1 MGRLKVKS
9 IRSKLAGS
17 YLLVILITVII
28 VEGFLI
34 TATKKYYYKSVES
47 NLTNQIKLSSSFY
60 NTYLA
65 SASVKENVANNVD
78 VFYENITAEVQIIDS
93 NGFVVMDSLG
103 AIPTETVEGK
113 DFKVALDGKIGSII
127 DRQKYENE
135 GVMTVAYPLFY
146 NGKINGVLRF
156 ITSLKKVDEDIYVLS
171 RFFLIIGGVVI
182 ILSGIVSVFISNII
196 TNPIKKIMT
205 GAEKMASGNFNE
217 KIKIN
222 SEDELGQLAK
232 TLNYM
237 TEEILKSERLKN
249 EFIASV
255 SHELRT
261 PLTSIKGWSII
272 LNSSKLEDEEELKEG
287 LKIIE
292 EESDRLTF
300 LVEDLLDFSK
310 LSSGK
315 VSINKELTNLKDI
328 LINIK
333 KQTLPRAL
341 DGNIELS
348 LVFEENLPQIFVDKN
363 RLIQVLRNILDNSFK
378 FTPIGGNVTIRAYLQ
393 NEKIIIEVI
402 DTGCGIP
409 KEELPRVKERFFK
422 GKNSNSKNGIGL
434 SICDE
439 IIKLH
444 GGRLEVNSVQNEGT
458 EVSIILPI

>member
-1 MGRLKVKS
+1 MNS

-34 TATKKYYYKSVES
+34 TATKKYYYKSLES
-47 NLTNQIKLSSSFY
+47 NLSNQLKLSSSFY
-60 NTYLA
+60 NTYLS

-78 VFYENITAEVQIIDS
+78 VFYENNAAEVQIIDL
-93 NGFVVMDSLG
+93 NGFIIMDSLG
-103 AIPTETVEGK
+103 ATPVKIEASK
-113 DFKVALDGKIGSII
+113 DFKAAVEGEIGSII
-127 DRQKYENE
+127 DRQGYESE

-146 NGKINGVLRF
+146 KGEINGVLRF
-156 ITSLKKVDEDIYVLS
+156 ITSLKKIDEDIYNLS
-171 RFFLIIGGVVI
+171 KFFLITGGIVI
-182 ILSGIVSVFISNII
+182 MLSGIVSIFISSII
-196 TNPIKKIMT
+196 TKPIKKIMI

-217 KIKIN
+217 KININ
-222 SEDELGQLAK
+222 SDDELGQLAK

-272 LNSSKLEDEEELKEG
+272 LNSSELEDEEELKEG
-287 LKIIE
+287 LCIIE
-292 EESDRLTF
+292 QESDRLTF

-315 VSINKELTNLKDI
+315 VSIKKDFIDLKET

-333 KQTLPRAL
+333 SLSVPRAL
-341 DGNIELS
+341 KENIQLT
-348 LVFEENLPQIFVDKN
+348 LVIDENLPQIFVDRN
-363 RLIQVLRNILDNSFK
+363 RLKQVLLNILDNSFK
-378 FTPIGGNVTIRAYLQ
+378 FTPNGGNVSMSANLDNKR
-393 NEKIIIEVI
+393 IIIKII

-409 KEELPRVKERFFK
+409 IEELPRVKEKFFK
-422 GKNSNSKNGIGL
+422 GKNANSKNGIGL

-444 GGRLEVNSVQNEGT
+444 EGKLQINSVLGKGT

>member
-1 MGRLKVKS
+1 M
-9 IRSKLAGS
+9 A
-17 YLLVILITVII
+17 
-28 VEGFLI
+28 
-34 TATKKYYYKSVES
+34 ATKKYYYKNLES
-47 NLTNQIKLSSSFY
+47 NLSNQVKLSSSFY
-60 NTYLA
+60 NTYLS
-65 SASVKENVANNVD
+65 SASVNENVANNVD
-78 VFYENITAEVQIIDS
+78 VFYENITAEVQILDL
-93 NGFVVMDSLG
+93 NGFVIMDSLG
-103 AIPTETVEGK
+103 AIPVEKVVSK
-113 DFKVALDGKIGSII
+113 DFRAALEGKIGSII

-146 NGKINGVLRF
+146 KGKLNGVLRF
-156 ITSLKKVDEDIYVLS
+156 ITSIKKIDEDIYQLS
-171 RFFLIIGGVVI
+171 RFFLIIGGFVI

-196 TNPIKKIMT
+196 TSPIKKIML

-272 LNSSKLEDEEELKEG
+272 LNSSELEDEEELKEG
-287 LKIIE
+287 LEIIE
-292 EESDRLTF
+292 QESDRLAF

-315 VSINKELTNLKDI
+315 VSINKDFIDLKDI

-333 KQTLPRAL
+333 RQTLPRAL
-341 DGNIELS
+341 KGNIELT
-348 LVFEENLPQIFVDKN
+348 LALDENLPKIFVDKN
-363 RLIQVLRNILDNSFK
+363 RLKQVLINILDNSFK
-378 FTPIGGNVTIRAYLQ
+378 FTPNGGNVTIRAYLEKQ
-393 NEKIIIEVI
+393 NIIIQII

-409 KEELPRVKERFFK
+409 KEELPRVKEKFFK
-422 GKNSNSKNGIGL
+422 GKNANSKNGIGL

-444 GGRLEVNSVQNEGT
+444 GGKLEINSVLDKGT
-458 EVSIILPI
+458 EVFIIFPI